1 MISNLF
7 VNFLVFFGIYTI
19 GKKRLS
25 VSVRLA
31 KATNIFSLWTP
42 VCQQAQSFRSAQQL
56 CMLVM
61 RCSLC
66 KILTKLLTL
75 REGPLL
81 VTARSVQSFTIIN
94 NEYYNDFFLVLC
106 LGSRQVLF

>member
-42 VCQQAQSFRSAQQL
+42 VSQQAQSFRSAQQL